1 MKKGQQQEVVLYIGT
16 KKNPFICISCG
27 RKIVKGFIRQKDG
40 YSGCTELCIKNQ
52 LPKNLLEK

>member
-16 KKNPFICISCG
+16 KENPFICGSCG

-40 YSGCTELCIKNQ
+40 YSGCNDLCIKNQ
-52 LPKNLLEK
+52 VQKNQL